1 MAAAAP
7 LVVVMAVLVMEVP
20 VVEEVAVV
28 MEVVLVVEMEVAVV
42 VQEHGVL
49 QVNQLHRRL
58 CRSLLIMLVDSVVQ
72 IVRKFN
78 KEEVVTTQI
87 HFGITHLLH
96 LIATTRRI
104 LRQLAAVL
112 EGLP

>member
-1 MAAAAP
+1 
-7 LVVVMAVLVMEVP
+7 MEVP
-20 VVEEVAVV
+20 EEVAVV
-28 MEVVLVVEMEVAVV
+28 MEVVLVVVAMEVPVLVEV